1 MLITAEFKL
10 PGLGLLLHLK
20 KKTMNDLLQIA
31 DSLQQVSKFATGDTN
46 HDGHLSFFELLKMG
60 GWIMVPLAVMLLLA
74 VYIFAERM
82 MAIRNASR
90 IDDNFMNIIRDN
102 IVSGNVSAARNFA
115 KNTNNPVARI
125 IDKGIQRIGKP
136 IDSIEKSM
144 ENVGV
149 LETYK
154 LERNLVLLSVIAKVA
169 PIFGFVGTLVG
180 MMQLFS
186 SITASNEFEVSTI
199 SGGLYT
205 KIITS
210 ITGLIIGMFAYMGY
224 SYLNT
229 QVEKTANK
237 MEAASADF
245 LDILQEPTR

>member
-1 MLITAEFKL
+1 MI
-10 PGLGLLLHLK
+10 
-20 KKTMNDLLQIA
+20 DLLQIVDTVA
-31 DSLQQVSKFATGDTN
+31 QTATKFATGDTN
-46 HDGHLSFFELLKMG
+46 HDGTLSFFELLKMG
-60 GWIMVPLAVMLLLA
+60 GWIMIPLALMLLLA
-74 VYIFAERM
+74 VYVFAERTI
-82 MAIRNASR
+82 AIRNAGK

-102 IVSGNVSAARNFA
+102 IVTGNIAAARNFA
-115 KNTNNPVARI
+115 KNNNTPVARI

-136 IDSIEKSM
+136 LDSIEKSM
-144 ENVGV
+144 DNVGT

-154 LERNLVLLSVIAKVA
+154 LEKNLGVLSVVSKAA

-186 SITASNEFEVSTI
+186 SITASNAFEVSTI

-210 ITGLIIGMFAYMGY
+210 ITGLVIGLFAYLGY

-229 QVEKTANK
+229 QIDKASNK

-245 LDILQEPTR
+245 LDLLQEPTR

>member
-1 MLITAEFKL
+1 MF
-10 PGLGLLLHLK
+10 
-20 KKTMNDLLQIA
+20 DLLQIT
-31 DSLQQVSKFATGDTN
+31 DSLQQVAKIATGDSN
-46 HDGHLSFFELLKMG
+46 QDGNLSFFELLKMG
-60 GWIMVPLAVMLLLA
+60 GWIMIPLAAMLVLA
-74 VYIFAERM
+74 IYIFAERM
-82 MAIRNASR
+82 LAIRNAAK

-102 IVSGNVSAARNFA
+102 IVSGNVSAARSFA
-115 KNTNNPVARI
+115 KNNNNPVARI

-144 ENVGV
+144 DNVGT
-149 LETYK
+149 LEMYK
-154 LERNLVLLSVIAKVA
+154 LEKNLGVLSVISKAA

-186 SITASNEFEVSTI
+186 GITASNQFEVSTI

-210 ITGLIIGMFAYMGY
+210 ITGLVIGLLAFVGY

-229 QVEKTANK
+229 QIDKASNK
-237 MEAASADF
+237 MEAASSDF